1 MPSKNDSDQERRT
14 DSWLF
19 RLANK
24 RDSNARVF
32 CYIWYVAA
40 TVAMLWPKVSFAWP
54 ARGAPD

>member
-1 MPSKNDSDQERRT
+1 MPSEKDSPEERRT

-32 CYIWYVAA
+32 A
-40 TVAMLWPKVSFAWP
+40 TYLGGSF
-54 ARGAPD
+54 

>member
-1 MPSKNDSDQERRT
+1 MPSKNDSDLERRT

-32 CYIWYVAA
+32 CYLAWIVLVTVAA
-40 TVAMLWPKVSFAWP
+40 TLLAVQIF
-54 ARGAPD
+54 G